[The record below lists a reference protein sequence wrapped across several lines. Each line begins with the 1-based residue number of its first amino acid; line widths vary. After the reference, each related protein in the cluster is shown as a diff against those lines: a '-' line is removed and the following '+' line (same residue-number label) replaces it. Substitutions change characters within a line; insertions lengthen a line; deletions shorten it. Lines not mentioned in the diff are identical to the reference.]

1 MKTTWRLL
9 LTGDNDGY
17 ANMAIDEAIIEAYR
31 QGRAPATLRIYGWQP
46 AAFSLGY
53 FQDAIRTLDV
63 EKCKK
68 ENILFVRRI
77 TGGGAL
83 FHCRELTYSLVCSI
97 NDFKHCL
104 GVADSFKS
112 ICSFIINTYKRM
124 GLAPVYAGEANGCRL
139 KKPAGGA
146 HSFCFASQE
155 KYDILIG
162 RKKIGGNA
170 QKRSK
175 DSIFQH
181 GSIPLESSI
190 EKAISFLRDKPKDM
204 ASCVCS
210 LEEAAGRRISFG
222 ECSRILVEAF
232 QETFSVELKSDALTE
247 IEQEH
252 ALRLTEEKYAS
263 KQWNI
268 SRHNVTSC
276 QKAPVAQ

>member
-1 MKTTWRLL
+1 MKSQWRLL

-17 ANMAIDEAIIEAYR
+17 TNMAIDEAVIEAYR

-53 FQDAIRTLDV
+53 FQDAIRTLDI

-68 ENILFVRRI
+68 ENIIFVRRI

-83 FHCRELTYSLVCSI
+83 FHCRELTYSLVCSS
-97 NDFKHCL
+97 NDFKQSL

-112 ICSFIINTYKRM
+112 ICSFITNAYKRM
-124 GLAPVYAGEANGCRL
+124 GLAPVYASEAGGCRL

-146 HSFCFASQE
+146 YSFCFASQE

-162 RKKIGGNA
+162 AKKIGGNA

-190 EKAISFLRDKPKDM
+190 QKAVSFLRDKPKDI

-210 LEEAAGRRISFG
+210 LEEAAGRRISFA
-222 ECSRILVEAF
+222 ECARILLEAF
-232 QETFSVELKSDALTE
+232 QETFSAELISEALTE
-247 IEQEH
+247 VEQEQ
-252 ALRLTEEKYAS
+252 ALRLIKEKYAS
-263 KQWNI
+263 AQWNI
-268 SRHNVTSC
+268 SRQDVTSC